1 MLGLGCLSGLFAHQA
16 FITEFTCSIHALGST
31 TFGDAN
37 TPVATMAVAPPD
49 YRFEPSVVML
59 AVSPVVLMVLLPALV
74 TFDLA

>member
-1 MLGLGCLSGLFAHQA
+1 
-16 FITEFTCSIHALGST
+16 
-31 TFGDAN
+31 
-37 TPVATMAVAPPD
+37 MAVVPPD

>member
-1 MLGLGCLSGLFAHQA
+1 MVFLLTKPLSLNLLAVSMLWVARPSVMLTSL
-16 FITEFTCSIHALGST
+16 
-31 TFGDAN
+31 
-37 TPVATMAVAPPD
+37 VATMAVVPPD